1 MLLCM
6 TLWWS
11 FFFLFFSFMYFP
23 IQNLYLLFIGF
34 LVFRIFCLI
43 VFFYVFVFKFSRL
56 YFILY
61 QDAEGIFLPRIFHI
75 GQLVSCVVLQL
86 DDDKKEKGKRRIWL
100 SLRLSLLHKGFTLDA
115 LQEGMVRHVKCCGK
129 MNIIFVKLSYFRP
142 IHEFV
147 WIIVSSLFT

>member
-1 MLLCM
+1 MHD
-6 TLWWS
+6 
-11 FFFLFFSFMYFP
+11 FVVVFFLFVFLFYVLSNSKFLFVVHRFSC
-23 IQNLYLLFIGF
+23 IQNFLFNSIF
-34 LVFRIFCLI
+34 LCFC
-43 VFFYVFVFKFSRL
+43 FQFSHL

-129 MNIIFVKLSYFRP
+129 MNIISVKLSYFRP